1 MLPGSIMVCRRA
13 MTTKRRN
20 TTMTDTPMIDVLVVG
35 AGPVGLTLAIDLA
48 RRGVT
53 CRILEQS
60 PTYQIGTRGRGISLR
75 SQQVFED
82 LGVLE
87 ALFPYDEGM
96 EPTRIY
102 DHDKLVSESNPA
114 SLFPPVPPPYR
125 PVLMLNQ
132 QHTEAVLRE
141 RLASYGLNV
150 ELGCQLVGFIQAA
163 SRVVANV
170 THEGLSEGIEARY
183 LVGCD
188 GGHSTVGKCAGI
200 SFLGETWDDEH
211 FLLAKVS
218 VSGLDTS
225 FSYTWGNLSGE
236 GLTLQWMSHSNT
248 WFFSAPVSPDE
259 RATLP
264 TPTLE
269 TLQRLFDE
277 RAGMP
282 GVRLSNPTWLS
293 LWRPNIRMVDRYRTG
308 RIFLAGDAAHVHSAA
323 GGQGMNTGVQDAYN
337 LGWKL
342 AQVLHGAPDTLLDT
356 YQAER
361 LPVAEGVL
369 ATTSTRHREY
379 QRDFSQAVKTLLSGK
394 ETFADPSQLSI
405 TYRGRSLARDLDGTT
420 SIPAGDRAPDAS
432 CVRAGSD
439 EQVRLFDLFHGT
451 HFTLLTFGDQSA
463 PQLPAAYHDC
473 LRAYTVTRAGNM
485 TAISD
490 HTLVDSDGHAYRAY
504 GITGD
509 ALILVRPDGYIGLTG
524 GMIDREPIIDYLRNV
539 TGDDV
544 QRPRSRIAGHSTSE
558 PQPSGLAPLYHPCP
572 HSPPPRPFLPT

>member
-1 MLPGSIMVCRRA
+1 MN
-13 MTTKRRN
+13 N
-20 TTMTDTPMIDVLVVG
+20 TQITDVLVVG

-48 RRGVT
+48 RRGIA
-53 CRILEQS
+53 CRIIEQA

-96 EPTRIY
+96 APTRIY
-102 DHDKLVSESNPA
+102 DHDKLVGESNPA

-125 PVLMLNQ
+125 PVLMINQ

-150 ELGCQLVGFIQAA
+150 ELGCQLVGFTQDAD
-163 SRVVANV
+163 SVVANV
-170 THEGLSEGIEARY
+170 THAGKSEEIQARY

-188 GGHSTVGKCAGI
+188 GGHSTVRKCAGI
-200 SFLGETWDDEH
+200 SFLGETWDEEH
-211 FLLAKVS
+211 FLLANVS

-259 RATLP
+259 HATLP

-269 TLQRLFDE
+269 TLQGLFDE

-293 LWRPNIRMVDRYRTG
+293 LWRPNIRMVDRYRAG

-379 QRDFSQAVKTLLSGK
+379 RRDFSQAVKTLLSGK

-405 TYRGRSLARDLDGTT
+405 TYRGSRLSRDLDDKTG
-420 SIPAGDRAPDAS
+420 IRAGDRAPDAP
-432 CVRAGSD
+432 CVRARSD
-439 EQVRLFDLFHGT
+439 EQVRLFDLFQGT
-451 HFTLLTFGDQSA
+451 HFTLLAFGDQPV
-463 PQLPAAYHDC
+463 PQLPAAYQC
-473 LRAYTVTRAGNM
+473 SLRAYTVTCAGNA
-485 TAISD
+485 TATAHD
-490 HTLVDSDGHAYRAY
+490 TLIDIDGDAYRAY
-504 GITGD
+504 GISGN

-524 GMIDREPIIDYLRNV
+524 GSIGQEPIIDYLRNV
-539 TGDDV
+539 TG
-544 QRPRSRIAGHSTSE
+544 R
-558 PQPSGLAPLYHPCP
+558 
-572 HSPPPRPFLPT
+572 

>member
-1 MLPGSIMVCRRA
+1 
-13 MTTKRRN
+13 
-20 TTMTDTPMIDVLVVG
+20 MTDTPMIDVLVVG

-170 THEGLSEGIEARY
+170 THEGLSEGIQARY

-188 GGHSTVGKCAGI
+188 GGHSTVRKCAGI
-200 SFLGETWDDEH
+200 SFLGETWDEEH
-211 FLLAKVS
+211 FLLANVS

-379 QRDFSQAVKTLLSGK
+379 RRDFSQAVKTLLSGK

-405 TYRGRSLARDLDGTT
+405 TYRGSRLSRDLNGTT
-420 SIPAGDRAPDAS
+420 SVRAGDRAPDAL
-432 CVRAGSD
+432 CVRARSD

-451 HFTLLTFGDQSA
+451 HFTLLIFGDQPA
-463 PQLPAAYHDC
+463 PQLPVAYQGS
-473 LRAYTVTRAGNM
+473 LRMYTVARPDNLPAL
-485 TAISD
+485 SD
-490 HTLVDSDGHAYRAY
+490 HALIDSHGQAYRAY
-504 GITGD
+504 GISGDGD

-524 GMIDREPIIDYLRNV
+524 GSHDQEPIIDYLR
-539 TGDDV
+539 DV
-544 QRPRSRIAGHSTSE
+544 IGR
-558 PQPSGLAPLYHPCP
+558 
-572 HSPPPRPFLPT
+572 